1 MKAIDLWCKPDP
13 PEDNFEEDASGWG
26 SGDEVSCVFLFISI
40 TIKSELSSSLSSLDS
55 QHHHN
60 QEGAVEGALER
71 PSSRPSGGPHPE
83 WLCEMCKVDYLSL
96 SD

>member
-26 SGDEVSCVFLFISI
+26 SGDEVSCVLTIMFNSICNFL
-40 TIKSELSSSLSSLDS
+40 DD
-55 QHHHN
+55 

-83 WLCEMCKVDYLSL
+83 WLCEMCKVIVLN
-96 SD
+96 